1 MIFRPDIKPPM
12 WGPPEA
18 VQWAVRANAEQ
29 MGASVKLLMPF
40 WEYGWGQYDIFGESF
55 VTVDK
60 NKLLWESRGLRFT
73 HNTYQDSV
81 YIYTQ
86 GITKPYQY
94 NSIFVIYTPITT
106 TQSATLGGTQ
116 QNNYFGSN
124 GTGIYLS
131 GQLKA
136 QSQINNNG
144 VELVGNFPN
153 YNQKNYGFVNFGANG
168 ELYQDGLL
176 VATGALNKDSGTYN
190 YNYQLGFFAA
200 GSGSS
205 TIVFDFEIA
214 FNTVLNYNQIEQL
227 HYEPYALLMPVAR
240 PFIFDMAGGGG
251 TLVTALADLRGTIRN
266 NIQRAADLRAAISTP
281 QAAQAD
287 TLTKISRA
295 LSQTADS
302 RARIS
307 NLQAALSDSKA
318 AVSNTLTQ
326 IADTKVSVSEQ
337 QQVIVPADTRVGV
350 SNAQSALA
358 DLLTALSTTKA
369 AQADTN
375 TAASNTLSAT
385 ADTRSALSN
394 AIAAQADL
402 SAAVHNQI
410 TAICDTRVQV
420 MSDKTVVVSFDTLA
434 KVSNV
439 IAATADSKAAIS
451 QPVITAADCRAAISQ
466 LATAQADT
474 RTAASNSVTASA
486 DTQII
491 ISGLVQVVARC
502 DTLVSVSSLASALA
516 DLKVIVGPSGIALST
531 ADIDAIAT
539 AVWQKILADE
549 TGEGTA
555 SQIVQAIRGET
566 EKARKMQTNKA
577 IISGDGQ
584 TVSIYDDDGATL
596 LHVFGVSGD
605 KLSRTPQ

>member
-1 MIFRPDIKPPM
+1 MWEGVARPQNLITGHIG
-12 WGPPEA
+12 GPPSEGTSFKQNSIYLNNQSRNTGVPVDGYDFQDNEA
-18 VQWAVRANAEQ
+18 FWFSF
-29 MGASVKLLMPF
+29 GVKQPTFTTSKALVCGYNDNVSLDYVGI
-40 WEYGWGQYDIFGESF
+40 YGGQYLRVRFSGS
-55 VTVDK
+55 
-60 NKLLWESRGLRFT
+60 LLFT
-73 HNTYQDSV
+73 
-81 YIYTQ
+81 
-86 GITKPYQY
+86 
-94 NSIFVIYTPITT
+94 SINDFTEW
-106 TQSATLGGTQ
+106 
-116 QNNYFGSN
+116 
-124 GTGIYLS
+124 
-131 GQLKA
+131 
-136 QSQINNNG
+136 SQIAVVCDGDITANISAYQNGDKKQTLSIVNSALKLNHFGINNTT
-144 VELVGNFPN
+144 
-153 YNQKNYGFVNFGANG
+153 YGAADTY
-168 ELYQDGLL
+168 LDGWI
-176 VATGALNKDSGTYN
+176 AGIGQISDTAL
-190 YNYQLGFFAA
+190 A
-200 GSGSS
+200 
-205 TIVFDFEIA
+205 
-214 FNTVLNYNQIEQL
+214 QL
-227 HYEPYALLMPVAR
+227 HETPYALLMPVAR

-251 TLVTALADLRGTIRN
+251 TIVTALADLRGTIRN

-596 LHVFGVSGD
+596 LHVFTISGD